1 MRVLA
6 VGAHPDDVELGCA
19 ATLLAHQA
27 RGDEVTLLV
36 MTTGEEGPQDA
47 RSRVIEQEEAAELLG
62 ATLLWG
68 GFPDGGVPTGKTGIT
83 VVEQAIQSVQPDLIY
98 CPAVGDTHQDHR
110 NSAAAVLSAARRRSR
125 LLHYEA
131 PTSVGFVPTIFVD
144 AAEFI
149 DGKLDVLRAHTS
161 QVLKNGLVD
170 LEAVQAQARFYGF
183 RARIRYA
190 EGFVTDRF
198 VWDLETAATSEAS
211 LSAEAVLLGSLI

>member
-6 VGAHPDDVELGCA
+6 VGSHPDDIELGCA
-19 ATLLAHQA
+19 ATLLAHRA
-27 RGDEVTLLV
+27 RGDEITMLV

-47 RSRVIEQEEAAELLG
+47 RSRVIEQEEAARLLG

-68 GFPDGGVPTGKTGIT
+68 GFPDGGIPTGKSAVA
-83 VVEQAIQSVQPDLIY
+83 VVEQAIEAAQPDVIY
-98 CPAVGDTHQDHR
+98 SHMSSDTHQDHR
-110 NSAAAVLSAARRRSR
+110 NAAAAVLSAARRRSR

-149 DGKLDVLRAHTS
+149 EGKLDVLRAHTS

-183 RARIRYA
+183 RARLHYA
-190 EGFVTDRF
+190 EGFLSDRF
-198 VWDLETAATSEAS
+198 VWDLEARGGVERDSLETAA
-211 LSAEAVLLGSLI
+211 LLRSFT